1 MAKRNKVAKNIIK
14 YKRMCLQISLKKK
27 KKKTPC
33 AFAVVVKQNA

>member
-27 KKKTPC
+27 KKTPC